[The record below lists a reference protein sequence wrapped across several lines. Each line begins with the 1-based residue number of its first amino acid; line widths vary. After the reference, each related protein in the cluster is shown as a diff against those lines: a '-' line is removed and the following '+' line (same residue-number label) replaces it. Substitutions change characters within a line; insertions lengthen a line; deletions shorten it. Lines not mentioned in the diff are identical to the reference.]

1 MKKIYVLFLLSAHTI
16 FAQDYSVEKS
26 TFSFQTGFLGFWLN
40 NESKL
45 SDKFTLKTEIG
56 FDAFS
61 RSSDDD
67 NASLDALAPVIT
79 LEPRWYYNLEKR
91 ASKGRK
97 IHNNA
102 GNFVAITTSYH
113 PDWFLLS
120 GKEDMYVN
128 HQLAIIP
135 KWGIKRN
142 IGNSNFTYE
151 LGAGLGYNFI
161 LNRRHSF
168 DNSDQIWLDLHAR
181 IGYIFKSSRK
191 K

>member
-1 MKKIYVLFLLSAHTI
+1 MKKIYILLLLSAHTI

-56 FDAFS
+56 FDAFT
-61 RSSDDD
+61 RSNEDD
-67 NASLDALAPVIT
+67 NMSLDALAPVIT

-97 IHNNA
+97 IHNNG

-181 IGYIFKSSRK
+181 IGYVFKSSRK

>member
-26 TFSFQTGFLGFWLN
+26 TFSFQAGFLGFWLN

-56 FDAFS
+56 FDAFT
-61 RSSDDD
+61 RSSEDDD
-67 NASLDALAPVIT
+67 TSLDALAPVIT
-79 LEPRWYYNLEKR
+79 LEPRWYYNLEER

-113 PDWFLLS
+113 PDWFLLT
-120 GKEDMYVN
+120 GVKEMYVN

-142 IGNSNFTYE
+142 IGNSDFTYE

-181 IGYIFKSSRK
+181 IGYVFKSSRK